1 MRRGKDG
8 GSEESVVIP
17 LLLQN
22 KPPVVPG
29 KEEDELADVDLRP
42 DQVKGGVVWWRSGV
56 GYLGNKSIYLLCAH
70 LHPYTCT
77 C

>member
-1 MRRGKDG
+1 MDQSHPPESSLPSDVEAAAMRRGKDG
-8 GSEESVVIP
+8 GSEEGMVVP

-42 DQVKGGVVWWRSGV
+42 DQVRERKGR
-56 GYLGNKSIYLLCAH
+56 
-70 LHPYTCT
+70 
-77 C
+77 